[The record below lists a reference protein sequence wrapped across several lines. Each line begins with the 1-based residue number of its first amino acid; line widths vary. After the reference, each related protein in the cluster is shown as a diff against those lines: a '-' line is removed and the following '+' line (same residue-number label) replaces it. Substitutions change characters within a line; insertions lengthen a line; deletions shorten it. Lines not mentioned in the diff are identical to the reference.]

1 MLGLLLR
8 VLPFWVREP
17 LMILV
22 GSVFGVRIM
31 YLAVVEGSW
40 VAAGIGA
47 VFLVFTAIRVR
58 MVVRALQARREA
70 RARASA
76 QAPVSAQVPVAPPAA
91 APAPVSPPAG
101 PADSAAAP
109 DSAPAASPAPA
120 QVPAPVLAAAQAPA
134 QAPAQAGAGPRP
146 ATGAPEKD
154 HNAWGQGLAAVGLFG
169 ALAAALWLGPRV
181 LPADD
186 NSPEPASCS
195 HAEDEKPSKAYRR
208 TPRAVTGDQL
218 CEALNRPDLARLLG
232 TPREIANT
240 ASGSSGTALLTDDKV
255 AEPEAQVSFD
265 TYTVNLS
272 ATYNHLTTAQYVR
285 LFDIAGDR
293 VEKDVKTL
301 KVLGRPA
308 FFSSDHTMKFTI
320 DFSKEHN
327 GGPVERGPLA
337 RSLSIALDRKDRGGY
352 YDITVWSQS
361 GALPQDGA
369 LVDIAE
375 KVLPSV
381 LKRSAD

>member
-31 YLAVVEGSW
+31 YLAVLERSW

-70 RARASA
+70 QVPA
-76 QAPVSAQVPVAPPAA
+76 QAPVPAPAAVPAAVPPPAG
-91 APAPVSPPAG
+91 APAPAATPA
-101 PADSAAAP
+101 PV
-109 DSAPAASPAPA
+109 PA
-120 QVPAPVLAAAQAPA
+120 QVPAPALAAAQAPA
-134 QAPAQAGAGPRP
+134 QVPAQAGAGPRP

-154 HNAWGQGLAAVGLFG
+154 HNAWGQALAALGVFG
-169 ALAAALWLGPRV
+169 ALAAALWLGPR
-181 LPADD
+181 LMPADD

-195 HAEDEKPSKAYRR
+195 HAEDEKPSKAYQR
-208 TPRAVTGDQL
+208 TPRAVTGDEL

-308 FFSSDHTMKFTI
+308 FLSSDHTMKFEI

-327 GGPVERGPLA
+327 GGPVQQGPLA
-337 RSLSIALDRKDRGGY
+337 RTLSIALDQKDRGGY

-375 KVLPSV
+375 KVLPPV
-381 LKRSAD
+381 LERSAR

>member
-31 YLAVVEGSW
+31 YLAVVERSW

-47 VFLVFTAIRVR
+47 VFLLFTAIRVR

-70 RARASA
+70 QARASA
-76 QAPVSAQVPVAPPAA
+76 QAPVPAQV
-91 APAPVSPPAG
+91 PVSPPAG
-101 PADSAAAP
+101 PADSAP
-109 DSAPAASPAPA
+109 DSAPAAPPAPA
-120 QVPAPVLAAAQAPA
+120 QVPAPALAAAQAPA
-134 QAPAQAGAGPRP
+134 QVPAQAGAGPRP
-146 ATGAPEKD
+146 ATGGPEKD
-154 HNAWGQGLAAVGLFG
+154 HNAWGQALAALGVFG
-169 ALAAALWLGPRV
+169 ALAAALWLGPRL

-195 HAEDEKPSKAYRR
+195 HAEDEKPPKAYQR
-208 TPRAVTGDQL
+208 TPRAVTGDEL

-265 TYTVNLS
+265 TYTVKLS

-308 FFSSDHTMKFTI
+308 FLSSDHTMRFTI

-327 GGPVERGPLA
+327 GGPVQRGPLA
-337 RSLSIALDRKDRGGY
+337 RTLSIALDPKDRGGY

-375 KVLPSV
+375 KVLPPV
-381 LKRSAD
+381 LDRSAG